1 MIEHLVGL
9 QAQTPTD
16 PYLALAARI
25 EGFVPDELGRLVAD
39 RGAVRLA
46 LMRSTIHLVTDRD
59 SVALRSVLQPAMERS
74 FRTGSPFG
82 RALAGVDLAEVTAV
96 GRAIVEQRP
105 RTNRELG
112 HALRDRWPDRDPIAL
127 GYAVRAFAPLVQVP
141 PRGIWGRSG
150 QTRLTTAEH
159 WLGRPLDPDPTPDR
173 MIERY
178 LAAFGP
184 ASVADVQAWSG
195 LTGLREAV
203 ERLRPRLRTFRTE
216 RGTELFDVPDG
227 LLPNPAIPAPPR
239 FLPVYDNVL
248 LGHADRTRIVSP
260 EAKAFI
266 VGQNG
271 LLATFLVDGFVAGTW
286 RLDRRAD
293 PPALELAAFAP
304 IDAADRDE
312 LVAEGRRLA
321 AFVLRPDV
329 VGDAGHTLEIRF
341 AETR

>member
-1 MIEHLVGL
+1 
-9 QAQTPTD
+9 
-16 PYLALAARI
+16 
-25 EGFVPDELGRLVAD
+25 
-39 RGAVRLA
+39 
-46 LMRSTIHLVTDRD
+46 
-59 SVALRSVLQPAMERS
+59 
-74 FRTGSPFG
+74 
-82 RALAGVDLAEVTAV
+82 VTAV
-96 GRAIVEQRP
+96 GRSIVEARP

-112 HALRDRWPDRDPIAL
+112 QALRERWPDRDAIAL

-178 LAAFGP
+178 LEAFGP
-184 ASVADVQAWSG
+184 ASVPDVQAWSG
-195 LTGLREAV
+195 LTGLREAM

-216 RGTELFDVPDG
+216 RGTELFDVPHG
-227 LLPNPAIPAPPR
+227 LLPGPEIPAPPR

-260 EAKAFI
+260 AAKAFI
-266 VGQNG
+266 TGENG
-271 LLATFLVDGFVAGTW
+271 FLATFLVDGFVAGTW

-293 PPALELAAFAP
+293 PPALKLAAL
-304 IDAADRDE
+304 AALDDRDREE

-321 AFVLRPDV
+321 AFVLGSDA
-329 VGDAGHTLEIRF
+329 VGDAGQALEIQF
-341 AETR
+341 VKTR

>member
-82 RALAGVDLAEVTAV
+82 RAHAGVDLAELTAV

-159 WLGRPLDPDPTPDR
+159 WLCRPLDPDPTPDR

-195 LTGLREAV
+195 LIGLREAV